1 MFVPSLSC
9 GKMIIWG
16 IWTLKGRRF
25 SHRMRANA
33 DREKAELRAEL
44 EAQMAKQLEA
54 QRNETRALQVMSC
67 VSEAQLEALQ
77 TRLDALHQATLLTD
91 AELEMLE
98 DKVADF
104 IECRSSLTVAL
115 GEVGAAAAEMK
126 KLVGLCEGVA
136 KDKML
141 ARQLRRKLL

>member
-1 MFVPSLSC
+1 
-9 GKMIIWG
+9 
-16 IWTLKGRRF
+16 
-25 SHRMRANA
+25 MRANA
-33 DREKAELRAEL
+33 DREKAVLRAEL
-44 EAQMAKQLEA
+44 EAQMAEQRAHDKEQLEA

-77 TRLDALHQATLLTD
+77 TRLDALHTATLLTD

-115 GEVGAAAAEMK
+115 GEIGAAAAEMK

-136 KDKML
+136 KDKIL

>member
-77 TRLDALHQATLLTD
+77 TRLDALHTATLLTD

>member
-9 GKMIIWG
+9 GEMIIWG

-77 TRLDALHQATLLTD
+77 TRLDALHTATLLTD

-115 GEVGAAAAEMK
+115 GEIGAAAAEMK

>member
-77 TRLDALHQATLLTD
+77 TRLDALHTATLLTD

-115 GEVGAAAAEMK
+115 GEIGAAAAEMK

>member
-1 MFVPSLSC
+1 
-9 GKMIIWG
+9 
-16 IWTLKGRRF
+16 
-25 SHRMRANA
+25 
-33 DREKAELRAEL
+33 
-44 EAQMAKQLEA
+44 
-54 QRNETRALQVMSC
+54 
-67 VSEAQLEALQ
+67 
-77 TRLDALHQATLLTD
+77 
-91 AELEMLE
+91 MLE

-115 GEVGAAAAEMK
+115 GEIGAVAAEMK